1 MNGGGILVENLV
13 VEYQSTAGAV
23 RALDEVS
30 LTVDRGQSLA
40 VTGPSGGGKSTLL
53 GVLGGLARPAS
64 GVVSVGGQ
72 EISTLSERDRGDFR
86 RRHIG
91 FVYQADNLLPFL
103 TLIENVQLQYALVGE
118 YTDVQRSLGLLEQL
132 GLAGKAYLLPDQ
144 LSGGQRQRAAVAR
157 AVVHRPQLLLAD
169 EPTGALDS
177 ANAAGVIDLLLAL
190 QREAGATLVMVTHDR
205 EAASRLDVQLEL
217 RDGRIA

>member
-1 MNGGGILVENLV
+1 MSGGGILVEKLV

-30 LTVDRGQSLA
+30 LTVDQGQSLA

-103 TLIENVQLQYALVGE
+103 TLIENVQLQYALVGQ
-118 YTDVQRSLGLLEQL
+118 YADVQRSLGLLEQL

-190 QREAGATLVMVTHDR
+190 QREVGATLVMVTHDR